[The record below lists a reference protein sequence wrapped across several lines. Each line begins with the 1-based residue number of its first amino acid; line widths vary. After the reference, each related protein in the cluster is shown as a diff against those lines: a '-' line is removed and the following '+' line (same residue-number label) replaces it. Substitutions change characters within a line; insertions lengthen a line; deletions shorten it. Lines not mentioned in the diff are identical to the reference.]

1 VGSTRAIPTSASYT
15 VLNDTVVDAYVA
27 AVTALVGPLR
37 TGLRIVHTAMHGVGT
52 EIVVRAF
59 AKAGFEPLI
68 SVSRQAAPDPRFPT
82 VAFPNPEEP
91 GALDLALALARERDA
106 DIVIANDPDADRCAV
121 AVPDRGNWRML
132 RGDEVGVLLA
142 DALLSRGVRGTYATT
157 IVSSTMLHAL
167 AERHGVGYAE
177 TLTGFKWIMRAA
189 PDMVYGY
196 EEALGYA
203 VAPNLVRDKDGI
215 SAALLVAERAA
226 ALKSADS
233 SLVGRLDDL
242 AAEYGRYQTDQISVR
257 VEELA
262 KIDQIMARLRADP
275 PDRLLGHPVE
285 VADLLPDTDAL
296 RWTFPGGRVV
306 LRPSGTEPKLKAY
319 LQVVVPDSSRATA
332 EAQMAELRSEVA
344 DRLGQ
349 PSE

>member
-1 VGSTRAIPTSASYT
+1 
-15 VLNDTVVDAYVA
+15 
-27 AVTALVGPLR
+27 
-37 TGLRIVHTAMHGVGT
+37 
-52 EIVVRAF
+52 
-59 AKAGFEPLI
+59 
-68 SVSRQAAPDPRFPT
+68 
-82 VAFPNPEEP
+82 
-91 GALDLALALARERDA
+91 
-106 DIVIANDPDADRCAV
+106 
-121 AVPDRGNWRML
+121 ML
-132 RGDEVGVLLA
+132 R
-142 DALLSRGVRGTYATT
+142 
-157 IVSSTMLHAL
+157 AL

-226 ALKSADS
+226 ALKSAAS

-257 VEELA
+257 VDELA
-262 KIDQIMARLRADP
+262 MIDQIMARLRADP
-275 PDRLLGHPVE
+275 PARLLAHPVE

-296 RWTFPGGRVV
+296 RWTFHGGRVV

-319 LQVVVPDSSRATA
+319 LQVVVPDGSRAIA